1 MDSKEIA
8 DYLWK
13 YEGWDY
19 RAALKEAERRIKKAG
34 KADQRKVGGFLD

>member
-1 MDSKEIA
+1 MNSKEIA

-19 RAALKEAERRIKKAG
+19 RAALAETQRRIKKAG
-34 KADQRKVGGFLD
+34 TVDERKNGGFVE